1 MMALQ
6 ERSSS
11 PVPHPYPS
19 SQAKGKR
26 GHDDDDLL
34 QSLQKRVDESGELLK
49 GIAQHHPVAR
59 NVAFANYLR
68 DIVVCMSR
76 TKFRKARSSFN
87 EILNVL
93 LDEDSDP
100 DEAPTAY
107 AFPAR
112 APMPSTVASDK
123 VQQMQSRDQQKP
135 DQCHSMMLPPSH
147 HGYKHLTPVPAEQP
161 GSASSPAFMG
171 SPGPQASYS
180 HSDVETS
187 TQNFSNISGF
197 STLLNLSSDPIAAST
212 PCVQTV
218 QQDPQQKAN

>member
-1 MMALQ
+1 MVELQ

-11 PVPHPYPS
+11 PVPHPDPGA
-19 SQAKGKR
+19 QANGKR

-49 GIAQHHPVAR
+49 GIAQRHPVAG
-59 NVAFANYLR
+59 NVAYANYLR

-87 EILNVL
+87 QILTVL

-100 DEAPTAY
+100 EEAPTAY

-112 APMPSTVASDK
+112 PPMPSTIAIEK
-123 VQQMQSRDQQKP
+123 VQQMQSRDQQKS
-135 DQCHSMMLPPSH
+135 DQCHSMMLHPSH
-147 HGYKHLTPVPAEQP
+147 HVYKRLTPVPVEQP
-161 GSASSPAFMG
+161 GSASSPASMG
-171 SPGPQASYS
+171 SPGPQASCS

-187 TQNFSNISGF
+187 TQSFSNISGF
-197 STLLNLSSDPIAAST
+197 STLLNMSSEPIATST

-218 QQDPQQKAN
+218 QQDPQHKAN